1 VTVVARALRVAV
13 AIFVAIGWVSAHDAG
28 ADPAAAASV
37 AAHLEA
43 SEDAVP
49 QGPTLDERLAAIQR
63 RIQAVLV
70 YPPLARRR
78 RTEGTALLAFEISA
92 DGRARRVAVA
102 NSSGFAAL
110 DRAALR
116 AVHAV
121 DQLPYVYGRLE
132 IPVRFELIA
141 SSPGEIAIPN

>member
-1 VTVVARALRVAV
+1 MTGVARALRAAV
-13 AIFVAIGWVSAHDAG
+13 AIFVAIGWASAHDAG
-28 ADPAAAASV
+28 ADPAVAASV
-37 AAHLEA
+37 AAHLAA

-78 RTEGTALLAFEISA
+78 RTEGTALLAFEIGA

-102 NSSGFAAL
+102 TSSGFAAL
-110 DRAALR
+110 DRAALH

-132 IPVRFELIA
+132 IPVRFELMA
-141 SSPGEIAIPN
+141 SSPGEFAIPN